1 MSTHTKDD
9 DTAQDEETNDE
20 TQVAAIKSSNETND
34 DEKEKMTATTTTTED
49 QEKVLDDDEK
59 REAALHPN
67 AIVCSFCGLPQ
78 TEARSF
84 SKTKCP
90 CKSTRYCNTTCQ
102 KKHWK
107 MHRNDCQHLVAEIKR
122 KKRMEEERQREQNS
136 AADTISTTTTTTTS
150 VKEDKSGALP
160 KKDEV
165 NDDGEEKTKTTE
177 EEEKTKE
184 KEEEGDECPICL
196 ENLSKDT
203 SKFIRLACCGQGMH
217 IHCNKDLHSM
227 KMARTCPLCRAKT
240 PTSDEE
246 HIKYLRPWVK
256 KKKVWAQN
264 LMAQK
269 YRDGKGVKQSYEM
282 ARMLY
287 EQSAQQ
293 GNADAMGNLGA
304 MYAQGHGVEQSYEKA
319 KEYFEKAADLGDA
332 TAQYNLGLM
341 FYLGHNGVK
350 KDTTKAREW
359 WTKAAAQGHEHAIK
373 NLKIL
378 DKEEG
383 QTTTASTSTSSFSSE
398 EKTKTTEEEEKT
410 KEKEEEG
417 DECPI
422 CLEVVST
429 NGNGYSRWSCCGK
442 GIHNHCFKDMKSMSM
457 AGNCPFCRAKTPSS
471 HEEIVK
477 QLHPWVKK
485 KKAWAQTQ
493 MGQKYKHG
501 EGVKQ
506 SYQMARIL
514 YEQAAQQGD
523 ASAMCNL
530 GIMYANGEGV
540 EQSYEKAKEYLQ
552 QAAQLGDAGA
562 QCNLGC
568 MYANGLGVSKDTMKA
583 HALWTAS
590 AAQGNETATNGL
602 QWLKTKH
609 LNKRKV
615 CE

>member
-184 KEEEGDECPICL
+184 KEEEEGDECPICL
-196 ENLSKDT
+196 EILPKDT
-203 SKFIRLACCGQGMH
+203 SKFVRWSCCGNGMH
-217 IHCNKDLHSM
+217 IHCDKDLHSM

-240 PTSDEE
+240 PTSPEE
-246 HIKYLRPWVK
+246 QVKQLRPWVK
-256 KKKVWAQN
+256 KKKAWAQN
-264 LMAQK
+264 MMAQK
-269 YRDGKGVKQSYEM
+269 YKNGKGVKQSYEM

-287 EQSAQQ
+287 EQAAQQ
-293 GNADAMGNLGA
+293 GDATAMIGLGF
-304 MYAQGHGVEQSYEKA
+304 MYENGQGVEQSYEKA
-319 KEYFEKAADLGDA
+319 IEYCERAAH
-332 TAQYNLGLM
+332 
-341 FYLGHNGVK
+341 LGHG
-350 KDTTKAREW
+350 R
-359 WTKAAAQGHEHAIK
+359 
-373 NLKIL
+373 
-378 DKEEG
+378 
-383 QTTTASTSTSSFSSE
+383 
-398 EKTKTTEEEEKT
+398 
-410 KEKEEEG
+410 
-417 DECPI
+417 
-422 CLEVVST
+422 
-429 NGNGYSRWSCCGK
+429 
-442 GIHNHCFKDMKSMSM
+442 SM
-457 AGNCPFCRAKTPSS
+457 N
-471 HEEIVK
+471 
-477 QLHPWVKK
+477 
-485 KKAWAQTQ
+485 
-493 MGQKYKHG
+493 
-501 EGVKQ
+501 
-506 SYQMARIL
+506 
-514 YEQAAQQGD
+514 
-523 ASAMCNL
+523 
-530 GIMYANGEGV
+530 
-540 EQSYEKAKEYLQ
+540 
-552 QAAQLGDAGA
+552 QLG
-562 QCNLGC
+562 
-568 MYANGLGVSKDTMKA
+568 
-583 HALWTAS
+583 
-590 AAQGNETATNGL
+590 
-602 QWLKTKH
+602 
-609 LNKRKV
+609 
-615 CE
+615 